1 MQLKFRKTLKNQSLK
16 LKTSYLILF
25 SFIYFLRN

>member
-16 LKTSYLILF
+16 ISYLILF